1 MPEVTDPVQ
10 IEAILTE
17 ALVELA
23 PDVDE
28 IDRSMTLEEID
39 VDSLDLAEFAQIV
52 EDKLGVILKGSDFG
66 DGVGTV
72 GDVIDLVIARVQAAA

>member
-1 MPEVTDPVQ
+1 MPVTDPVQ
-10 IEAILTE
+10 IEQILTD

-52 EDKLGVILKGSDFG
+52 EDKLGVILKGSDFA

-72 GDVIDLVIARVQAAA
+72 GDVIDLVVSRVQA